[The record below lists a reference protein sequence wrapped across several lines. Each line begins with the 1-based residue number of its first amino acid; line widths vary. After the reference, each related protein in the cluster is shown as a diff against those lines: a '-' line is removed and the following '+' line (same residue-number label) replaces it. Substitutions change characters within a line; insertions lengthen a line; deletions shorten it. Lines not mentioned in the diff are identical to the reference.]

1 MFYIYRITN
10 LINGKTYIGQRK
22 YSKLNDD
29 YKGSGKRLW
38 EAYRKYGFEN
48 FKKEIL
54 VFNISERKHADLLE
68 KTFIA
73 AEREK
78 AGVENCY
85 NISDGG
91 TGGNLGEE
99 VNKKIS
105 EALKGKHHKGYPHSE
120 ETKQKIS
127 EALKGRV
134 PWNIGK
140 HLSEETKQKIK
151 KAKKGYHH
159 SEETRKKI
167 SEANKGRLGTM
178 LGKHHSE
185 ETRRKMS
192 ENHKGMEGKHFSEE
206 AKKRMSE
213 SHKDIKQSIE
223 SREKRSRSV
232 SEVLKVH
239 RELYKHYKS
248 TGGELNWNAFRK
260 KMRMLMKVSS
270 EVIERLKQICKTL

>member
-1 MFYIYRITN
+1 MYYIYRITN

-78 AGVENCY
+78 VGVENCY

-91 TGGNLGEE
+91 EGG
-99 VNKKIS
+99 S
-105 EALKGKHHKGYPHSE
+105 TRKGKCC
-120 ETKQKIS
+120 
-127 EALKGRV
+127 
-134 PWNIGK
+134 
-140 HLSEETKQKIK
+140 
-151 KAKKGYHH
+151 
-159 SEETRKKI
+159 
-167 SEANKGRLGTM
+167 
-178 LGKHHSE
+178 SE

-192 ENHKGMEGKHFSEE
+192 EAHKGRPTWNKGKHLSEE
-206 AKKRMSE
+206 HKRKMSE
-213 SHKDIKQSIE
+213 SHKGYHHSEESKKKMSEARKGRKVSEETIRKRIE
-223 SREKRSRSV
+223 SFKGNCWFNDG
-232 SEVLKVH
+232 KVCI
-239 RELYKHYKS
+239 RAKDCPE
-248 TGGELNWNAFRK
+248 GFVPG
-260 KMRMLMKVSS
+260 
-270 EVIERLKQICKTL
+270 RLKR